1 MIREPVPATQ
11 AGDTTPWQPASEL
24 DPTLPP
30 ETSVEAERGG
40 PDSEWV
46 FWHKQIAAGLLAE
59 RRFRQEA
66 LEAEQIVFGPDDD
79 PGTATPDK
87 DRPANEI
94 TDRTALIHSNI
105 EVLKPLVYSE
115 TPTPIVRRRF
125 RGDTKLDETALMA
138 AEAGQRLAAWI
149 VDTEDFDEAMK
160 AARDDWLIAGRGAA
174 RAVYSAEM
182 ASVMIQNPLTGMPEA
197 VEVKAK
203 ESVAA
208 RPCEWRRLLLA
219 PGHAWK
225 QLPWL
230 AIEVPMTRARIEARF
245 GAEVASRINYRDK
258 GIVDA
263 ARAPGD
269 EDEFR
274 GDRLTTNDDTGAPNT
289 NPFDVAM
296 VWEIHDKESRR
307 VIWWSNAYRDGVL
320 DKEDDPLGLE
330 GFFPMPKPL
339 LASVKGQS
347 LNPRPD
353 VRYYEERAREI
364 DIASQK
370 LADLLEVISVSAL
383 VPGKMS
389 DEWKKLLSGRNQI
402 IAIQDWIGLM
412 EKGGLNNLVQW
423 LPLQAI
429 VAAMQALVALREQ
442 AKQAMYEASGIS
454 DIMRAQGDP
463 TETATAQQ
471 LKGRYAGLRLKEKQT
486 TMAFF
491 ARDMLRILLELALEH
506 FDTRRIAAICDL
518 DLPLTEAERQQALM
532 AQEQARMQFAAA
544 MQAYQALAADLQE
557 AGVDPVQELGP
568 PPVEPQFE
576 RIPETSWELIHARL
590 RDDFGR
596 NITVQIETSSTV
608 IADEQED
615 KEARVEFLAAMAT
628 FVQQLMPLVQTGQFD
643 FKTVKEL
650 LMFGIRGF
658 PKSRTLEAMIAALPD
673 EPQVTGDGP
682 DPSVQ
687 VAEIKAKVDLAIE
700 EMRMADKAMDREHE
714 TKLKGIDLV
723 AKEAD
728 LAERRESRPAP
739 KPEGAPAWGSA

>member
-1 MIREPVPATQ
+1 M
-11 AGDTTPWQPASEL
+11 PWAPASEL
-24 DPTLPP
+24 DPSITP
-30 ETSVEAERGG
+30 ESSLEAEKAG
-40 PDSEWV
+40 PDGEWV
-46 FWHKQIAAGLLAE
+46 FWHKQIAAALVAE

-66 LEAEQIVFGPDDD
+66 LEAEQLVFGPDDD
-79 PGTATPDK
+79 PGEATPDK
-87 DRPANEI
+87 DRPYNDI
-94 TDRTALIHSNI
+94 TDRTALIHSNV

-125 RGDTKLDETALMA
+125 RGDSKLDETALMA

-160 AARDDWLIAGRGAA
+160 AARDDWLIAGRGSA
-174 RAVYSAEM
+174 RAIYSAEL
-182 ASVMIQNPLTGMPEA
+182 ASVMIQNPETGQQQP
-197 VEVKAK
+197 VQVKAK

-208 RPCEWRRLLLA
+208 RPCEWRRLLLC
-219 PGHAWK
+219 PGHGWK

-230 AIEVPMTRARIEARF
+230 AIEVPMTRARIEKRF
-245 GAEVASRINYRDK
+245 GPEIAKGVNYRQK
-258 GIVDA
+258 GLVDA
-263 ARAPGD
+263 SRAPGD
-269 EDEFR
+269 EDEGR
-274 GDRLTTNDDTGAPNT
+274 AERLTTNDDTGAPNE

-296 VWEIHDKESRR
+296 VWEIHDRESRR
-307 VIWWSNAYRDGVL
+307 VMWWSNAYSAGML
-320 DKEDDPLGLE
+320 DKVDDPLGLQD
-330 GFFPMPKPL
+330 FFPMPKPL

-353 VRYYEERAREI
+353 VRYYQERAREI
-364 DIASQK
+364 DDASRK

-383 VPGKMS
+383 VPGKMG
-389 DEWKKLLSGRNQI
+389 DQWKELLSGKNKI
-402 IAIQDWIGLM
+402 IPVQDWIGLM
-412 EKGGLNNLVQW
+412 EKGGLTNLVQW

-429 VAAMQALVALREQ
+429 VTAMQALIALREQ

-471 LKGRYAGLRLKEKQT
+471 LKGRYAGLRLKERQM
-486 TMAFF
+486 TMAIY
-491 ARDMLRILLELALEH
+491 ARDMLRILLEIALEH
-506 FDTRRIAAICDL
+506 FDTKRIAAICDL
-518 DLPLTEAERQQALM
+518 DIPLTEAEREAALA
-532 AQEQARMQFAAA
+532 AQDMERQKFATA
-544 MQAYQALAADLQE
+544 MQAYQVLAADLQA
-557 AGVDPVQELGP
+557 AGVDPMQELGP
-568 PPVEPQFE
+568 PPEEPQFE
-576 RIPETSWELIHARL
+576 RIPGTSWELIHARL
-590 RDDFGR
+590 KDDFGR

-673 EPQVTGDGP
+673 EPPQQESAP

-687 VAEIKAKVDLAIE
+687 VAEIKAGVDKLVE

-714 TKLKGIDLV
+714 VKLKGMDLL
-723 AKEAD
+723 AKEEE
-728 LAERRESRPAP
+728 LNVKRETAPAP
-739 KPEGAPAWGSA
+739 KPQRADA